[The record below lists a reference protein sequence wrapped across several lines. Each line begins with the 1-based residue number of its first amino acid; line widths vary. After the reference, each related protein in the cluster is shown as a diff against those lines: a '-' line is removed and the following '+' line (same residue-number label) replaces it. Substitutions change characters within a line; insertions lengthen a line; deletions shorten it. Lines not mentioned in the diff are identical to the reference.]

1 MAWKSFLLLNWA
13 KLPPQLCQ
21 ELQKEALAR
30 HLKKDETLFE
40 IGDEGDG
47 CYRLEKGAVKVS
59 LRSQQGE
66 KRIVALLPAGSIV
79 GDLSM
84 IDGKPRSATVV
95 ALTPCDLTF
104 FNRKTF
110 ERFAEKYPEV
120 YRDLVNMLADRLR
133 DCDEAIAASA
143 FLPMRNRVARAL
155 LEFVECV
162 GEGAPGGK
170 VFLPRSI
177 KQSDVAA
184 LAGVARENTN
194 RILKEWEQSGL
205 MIKSG
210 ENYEIDKIKLTR
222 ETEPGCLRGRE
233 LQRHVTSRAS

>member
-1 MAWKSFLLLNWA
+1 MAWKYFLFLNWA

-21 ELQKEALAR
+21 ELRKEALAR

-47 CYRLEKGAVKVS
+47 CYRLEKGALKVS

-84 IDGKPRSATVV
+84 IHGKPRSATVV

-184 LAGVARENTN
+184 LAGVAR
-194 RILKEWEQSGL
+194 RIRFGISGL
-205 MIKSG
+205 PLIATTSERNSMTHRFLDWRLEHPLGGATRGK
-210 ENYEIDKIKLTR
+210 KLDDA
-222 ETEPGCLRGRE
+222 PLP
-233 LQRHVTSRAS
+233 